1 MILYDNKRYENI
13 NMMYNNV
20 LNKKIKIIL
29 GI

>member
-20 LNKKIKIIL
+20 LNNKIKIIL